1 LPVNCDFTGKS
12 QDAAME
18 PVPLAHQTLYAE
30 LLQQSLDAAF
40 DADFPENGSF
50 TARTRNGRKYW
61 YYEGYKTSSGGL
73 IKAQKYLKYV
83 GPEDDPEITKR
94 VEAFRRTKTGFRE
107 RRRLVMSLRDA
118 GFATPPA
125 LVGDVV
131 EALWKAGIFRL
142 RAVLVGTLAYQTYS
156 GLLGVR
162 LPAAAIMTGDVDF
175 AQFHAVS
182 TAVDDTMPPMIE
194 TLQSVDQSFRER
206 PTLHGIATTAYVN
219 ATNFSVEFL
228 TPNRGANDI
237 AGKPARMPALG
248 GASAQPLR
256 YLDFLIKDPVHA
268 VLLHKG
274 GIPVTVPAPER
285 YAVHK
290 IIVSVLRKHDPNG
303 MAKQQKDIQQA
314 GLLIEALP
322 RAARKTELGW
332 AWMEAWDRGP
342 RWREN
347 LAEGLKK
354 LTPEQTEGLRAAII
368 EGSGPEDRMED
379 YGFPGADR
387 RRTNPRQKRP
397 S

>member
-1 LPVNCDFTGKS
+1 
-12 QDAAME
+12 ME
-18 PVPLAHQTLYAE
+18 SFPLAHQTLYAE

-40 DADFPENGSF
+40 DEDFPENGTF
-50 TARTRNGRKYW
+50 AARTRNGRKYW
-61 YYEGYKTSSGGL
+61 YYEGYKTTLGGL
-73 IKAQKYLKYV
+73 TKAQKYLKYV
-83 GPEDDPEITKR
+83 GSQDDPEITRR
-94 VEAFRRTKTGFRE
+94 VEAFRRTKTSFRE

-142 RAVLVGTLAYQTYS
+142 RAILVGTLAYQTYS

-162 LPAAAIMTGDVDF
+162 LPAVALMTGDVDF
-175 AQFHAVS
+175 AQFHAIS
-182 TAVDDTMPPMIE
+182 AAVDDTMPPMLE
-194 TLQSVDQSFRER
+194 TLQAVDPTFRER
-206 PTLHGIATTAYVN
+206 PALHGFATTAYVN

-228 TPNRGANDI
+228 TPNRGSNDI

-256 YLDFLIKDPVHA
+256 YLDFLIKEPVHA

-290 IIVSVLRKHDPNG
+290 IIVSVLRKHDRNG
-303 MAKQQKDIQQA
+303 TAKQRKDIQQA
-314 GLLIEALP
+314 GLLIEALSQ
-322 RAARKTELGW
+322 ASRKADLGW
-332 AWMEAWDRGP
+332 AWMEACDRGP
-342 RWREN
+342 KWREN
-347 LAEGLKK
+347 LAEGVKK
-354 LTPEQTEGLRAAII
+354 LTPPWIEGLRAAII
-368 EGSGPEDRMED
+368 EGCGHEEGLED
-379 YGFPGADR
+379 YGFPNPDKPRIKPR
-387 RRTNPRQKRP
+387 RKRQ

>member
-1 LPVNCDFTGKS
+1 LPVNFDFTGKS

-18 PVPLAHQTLYAE
+18 SVPLAHQTLYAE

-40 DADFPENGSF
+40 DEEFPENGTF

-61 YYEGYKTSSGGL
+61 YYEGYKTSLGGL
-73 IKAQKYLKYV
+73 TEAQKYLKYV
-83 GPEDDPEITKR
+83 GPQDDPEITKR
-94 VEAFRRTKTGFRE
+94 VEAFRRTKTSYRE

-118 GFATPPA
+118 GFATPPVI
-125 LVGDVV
+125 VGDVV

-182 TAVDDTMPPMIE
+182 AAVDDTMPPILE
-194 TLQSVDQSFRER
+194 TLQTVDQTFRAR
-206 PTLHGIATTAYVN
+206 PTLHGLATTAYVN

-228 TPNRGANDI
+228 TPNRGSENI

-274 GIPVTVPAPER
+274 GVPVTVPAPER

-290 IIVSVLRKHDPNG
+290 IIVSVLRKHDP
-303 MAKQQKDIQQA
+303 KRRKDIQQA
-314 GLLIEALP
+314 GLLIEALS
-322 RAARKTELGW
+322 RASRKSELGW
-332 AWMEAWDRGP
+332 SWMEAWDRGP

-347 LAEGLKK
+347 LAEGLKA
-354 LTPEQTEGLRAAII
+354 LTPEQIEGLRAAII
-368 EGSGPEDRMED
+368 EGGGYEED
-379 YGFPGADR
+379 YGFPSTSRLGS
-387 RRTNPRQKRP
+387 NPRDRKRR